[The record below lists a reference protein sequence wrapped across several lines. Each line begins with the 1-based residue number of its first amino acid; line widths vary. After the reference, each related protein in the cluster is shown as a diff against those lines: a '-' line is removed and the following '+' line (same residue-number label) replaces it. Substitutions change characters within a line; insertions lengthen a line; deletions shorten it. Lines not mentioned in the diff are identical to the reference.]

1 MKSGSKE
8 SEIINELKKLGYW
21 NNLYTKEDYFGTGP
35 TLLAIFA
42 KKIIED
48 NSLHSILELG
58 CGQGRDA
65 VFFSRLGY
73 NIVATDISKNA
84 IDFVSKVKKEEKLDN
99 LELLVHDT
107 QKVLNVGNSKFDL
120 IYSNLALQF
129 FNIVELE
136 KIFSNIHKLM
146 ENNSYFL
153 FSTKK
158 SGDKYYNFGNKI
170 SDNAFEYK
178 EIVRYFFEKHELE
191 SILKKK
197 FQIISFDEST
207 HVNPDSTKSVWW
219 KILVKKQL

>member
-1 MKSGSKE
+1 MKSENNE

-21 NNLYTKEDYFGTGP
+21 NDLYKKENYFGTGP

-48 NSLHSILELG
+48 NSLHHILELG

-73 NIVATDISKNA
+73 NILATDISKNA
-84 IDFVSKVKKEEKLDN
+84 IDFVNKVKKEEKLDN
-99 LELLVHDT
+99 LEVLVHDT
-107 QKVLNVGNSKFDL
+107 QKVLNVNNSKFDL

-129 FNIVELE
+129 FNIAELE
-136 KIFSNIHKLM
+136 KIFLNIYELM
-146 ENNSYFL
+146 KDNSYFL

-158 SGDKYYNFGNKI
+158 FGDKYYNFGNKI

-178 EIVRYFFEKHELE
+178 KIIRYFFEKHELE
-191 SILKKK
+191 SILKEK

-207 HVNPDSTKSVWW
+207 HVNQDSTKSVWW
-219 KILVKKQL
+219 RILVKKK

>member
-1 MKSGSKE
+1 MKSENNE

-21 NNLYTKEDYFGTGP
+21 NDLYKKENYFGTGP

-48 NSLHSILELG
+48 NSLHHILELG

-73 NIVATDISKNA
+73 NILATDISKNA
-84 IDFVSKVKKEEKLDN
+84 IDFVNKVKKEEKLDN
-99 LELLVHDT
+99 LEVLVHDT
-107 QKVLNVGNSKFDL
+107 QKVLNVNNSKFDL

-129 FNIVELE
+129 FNIAELE
-136 KIFSNIHKLM
+136 KIFLNIYELM
-146 ENNSYFL
+146 KHNSYFL

-158 SGDKYYNFGNKI
+158 FGDKYHNFGNKI

-178 EIVRYFFEKHELE
+178 KIIRYFFEKHELE
-191 SILKKK
+191 SILKEK

-207 HVNPDSTKSVWW
+207 HVNQDSTKSVWW
-219 KILVKKQL
+219 KILVKKI